1 MLYWPFNPGWE
12 DDLPEEDRADPPIVV
27 KKYANRRLYDT
38 ESSIYITLD
47 TLADMVR
54 QGRDF
59 VVYDAKTGDDITRSV
74 LTQIIMEEETRGR
87 NMLPTAFLRQLIS
100 LYGDSL
106 QGLVPDYLERMMEQF
121 AAQQHQVRDQMQRTM
136 QTFLPPALEEV
147 GRQNLAIMDRAMS
160 MFSPFYRPGQDT
172 GRPTAA
178 QPAEASHENSHE
190 PHAQARSAQDDA
202 EMTALRDEVVR
213 LRAELATATAGLAEP
228 AGLLRTVRGGIRH

>member
-1 MLYWPFNPGWE
+1 MPE
-12 DDLPEEDRADPPIVV
+12 DDRPDPPIVV

-47 TLADMVR
+47 TLADLVR

-74 LTQIIMEEETRGR
+74 LTQIIMEEETKGR

-121 AAQQHQVRDQMQRTM
+121 AVQQTQVRASMQRTM
-136 QTFLPPALEEV
+136 QTFLPPGMEEI
-147 GRQNLAIMDRAMS
+147 GRQNLAVIDRAMS
-160 MFSPFYRPGQDT
+160 LFSPFYRPGQEAA
-172 GRPTAA
+172 GRTAA
-178 QPAEASHENSHE
+178 EAPAHPDHEAPPE
-190 PHAQARSAQDDA
+190 PRGAARSVQDDE
-202 EMTALRDEVVR
+202 EMAALREEVVR
-213 LRAELATATAGLAEP
+213 LRAELAHATAGLADP
-228 AGLLRTVRGGIRH
+228 VGVLRTARGSIRH